1 MKDFYFICVLD
12 LTPELEVRK
21 SLLDSARAEL
31 ESFSLVGKRLV
42 SETEWQLL
50 EEEVSFFYFK
60 CLLRLSF
67 VPLII
72 FKIVCSH

>member
-1 MKDFYFICVLD
+1 MYFID

-50 EEEVSFFYFK
+50 EEEVSLLYFFV
-60 CLLRLSF
+60 S
-67 VPLII
+67 
-72 FKIVCSH
+72 

>member
-1 MKDFYFICVLD
+1 MYFID

-50 EEEVSFFYFK
+50 EEEVSLFYF
-60 CLLRLSF
+60 F
-67 VPLII
+67 A
-72 FKIVCSH
+72 F

>member
-1 MKDFYFICVLD
+1 MISLFVLKLD

-31 ESFSLVGKRLV
+31 ESFSLIGKRLV

-50 EEEVSFFYFK
+50 EEEVSILFI
-60 CLLRLSF
+60 L
-67 VPLII
+67 
-72 FKIVCSH
+72 